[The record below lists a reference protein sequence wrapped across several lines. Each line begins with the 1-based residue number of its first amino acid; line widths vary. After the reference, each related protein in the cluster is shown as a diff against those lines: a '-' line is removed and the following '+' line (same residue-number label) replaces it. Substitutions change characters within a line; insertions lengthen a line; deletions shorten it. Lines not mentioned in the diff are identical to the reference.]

1 MFLLGLVSKSSS
13 KMAKERES
21 WTALSP
27 NEPLLYIPQPLL
39 PPPEPPTST
48 SSKNLQR
55 TFPEIYGIP
64 TAFTVLALRHER
76 GSSKLN
82 RSTHSPSHLSY
93 AGNNSPFPL
102 HVQCYAP
109 KQLCKPPSSCA
120 RCCHRPQC
128 VKRTPARYHP
138 RKSIPFGPELWT
150 HPRNIPELSC
160 FDVNGRNP
168 TRDGH
173 PHKI

>member
-1 MFLLGLVSKSSS
+1 MLFLGLVSKSSS
-13 KMAKERES
+13 KMEKEGES

-27 NEPLLYIPQPLL
+27 NESLLYLPQPLL

-55 TFPEIYGIP
+55 TFPEVYGIT
-64 TAFTVLALRHER
+64 TAFTILALRHER
-76 GSSKLN
+76 GGSKHN
-82 RSTHSPSHLSY
+82 RPTHSPSHLSY

-109 KQLCKPPSSCA
+109 KQLCKPPSSRA

-128 VKRTPARYHP
+128 VKGAPARYHP
-138 RKSIPFGPELWT
+138 RKPLPLGPELRT
-150 HPRNIPELSC
+150 YPRNIPELSC
-160 FDVNGRNP
+160 FDVNGRYS
-168 TRDGH
+168 T
-173 PHKI
+173 